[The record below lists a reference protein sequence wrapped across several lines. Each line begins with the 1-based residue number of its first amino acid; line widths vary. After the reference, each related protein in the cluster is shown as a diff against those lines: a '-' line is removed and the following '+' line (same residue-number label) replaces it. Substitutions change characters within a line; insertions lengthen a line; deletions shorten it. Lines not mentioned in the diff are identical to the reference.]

1 MNKSDL
7 INWVAKETGVT
18 KKTAQLCL
26 NATLGGIAHSL
37 TKKDKVTLVG
47 FGTFYTLK
55 RKARKAR
62 NPRTG
67 STINVPAKNYPKW
80 RAGTDLKSKI
90 K

>member
-7 INWVAKETGVT
+7 INSIAKEANVT

-26 NATLGGIAHSL
+26 NATLSGVANAL
-37 TKKDKVTLVG
+37 AKKKKVTLVG
-47 FGTFYTLK
+47 FGTFYTLT

-67 STINVPAKNYPKW
+67 DTINIPKKNYPKW
-80 RAGTDLKSKI
+80 RPGSDLKNKV